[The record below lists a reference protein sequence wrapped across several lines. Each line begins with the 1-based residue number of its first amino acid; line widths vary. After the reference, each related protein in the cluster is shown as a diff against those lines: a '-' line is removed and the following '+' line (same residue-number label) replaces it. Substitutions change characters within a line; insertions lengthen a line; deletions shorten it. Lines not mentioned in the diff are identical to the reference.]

1 MCNNCIIIFFGILFL
16 LVVNSQVRENKKRKG
31 IENNISMV
39 SKQDVLKK
47 EIDDMVLAIL
57 FSFVFVDQ
65 CTEIKRCHL
74 IYFLSLFFTYLA

>member
-1 MCNNCIIIFFGILFL
+1 M
-16 LVVNSQVRENKKRKG
+16 
-31 IENNISMV
+31 

-47 EIDDMVLAIL
+47 EINDMVLAIL